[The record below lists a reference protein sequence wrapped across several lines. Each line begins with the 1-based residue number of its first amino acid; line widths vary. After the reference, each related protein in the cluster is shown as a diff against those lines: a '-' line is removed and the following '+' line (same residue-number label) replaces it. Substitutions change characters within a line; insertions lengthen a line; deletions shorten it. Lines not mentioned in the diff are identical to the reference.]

1 MHFDVILFPREL
13 RHTPLR
19 LYVQYR
25 RREEFL
31 YLCNYRYDLD
41 EKKCPFLPEDMQA
54 LYPMLDLSNF
64 SVTNIVFFRAKMGR

>member
-13 RHTPLR
+13 RHIPLR

-41 EKKCPFLPEDMQA
+41 EKMSFPTRGYASLI
-54 LYPMLDLSNF
+54 SN
-64 SVTNIVFFRAKMGR
+64 A